1 MENNSQY
8 SSEEPQLRKDPS
20 LIYLGRQKLLAD
32 TTPDPQKE
40 EVFTLEKI
48 IDEYLLEIG
57 YSNAQILGIVMNL
70 LTVGK
75 VRVEFRDYTDRIH
88 LLHPKDIITSP
99 QAADLFESYVKAKKM
114 KEKVQALQE
123 LTGKIII
130 QPRR

>member
-20 LIYLGRQKLLAD
+20 LIYLGRQKLLPD

-40 EVFTLEKI
+40 EIFTLEKI